1 MEKKERLQKIST
13 LDFSFRYKPMKGKP
27 VMRAERISFSY
38 DPNMRLISELD
49 IAVNNGDR
57 IGVIGK
63 NGKGKTTLL
72 KLLAGALKP
81 KSGGIYTSPNVEIGF
96 FEQTNARLLE
106 DSRTVEEE
114 VLYSAADID
123 RQRARDICGAMMFEG
138 DSALKK
144 IAVLSGGERSRVLLG
159 KILATPV
166 NLLILDEPSNH
177 LDMDSCDALLAALD
191 SYEGTVIMVTHNEMF
206 LYALANRLVVFQDE
220 HVSVFEGGYQ
230 YFLEKEGWHD
240 ETFDR
245 SMSRAANEKTTTGGR
260 LTKKEIRQ
268 KRSEIIT
275 ERGKKVKPLDQKIA
289 VVERDIERYE
299 QKINELND
307 TMVGAS
313 QSNDGKIIA
322 EISKKIYSYQ
332 SLIEER
338 FTEFETLH
346 KKREYIESEYNRILK
361 DFA

>member
-1 MEKKERLQKIST
+1 
-13 LDFSFRYKPMKGKP
+13 
-27 VMRAERISFSY
+27 
-38 DPNMRLISELD
+38 MRLIRDLS
-49 IAVNNGDR
+49 ISVNNGDR

-81 KSGGIYTSPNVEIGF
+81 ESGGIQNSPNLEIGF
-96 FEQTNARLLE
+96 FEQTNTRLL
-106 DSRTVEEE
+106 DDTRTVEEE
-114 VLYSAADID
+114 VLYSCPDID
-123 RQRARDICGAMMFEG
+123 RQKARDICGAMMFEG

-166 NLLILDEPSNH
+166 NLLILDEPTNH

-191 SYEGTVIMVTHNEMF
+191 SFEGTVIMVTHNEMF
-206 LYALANRLVVFQDE
+206 LHALADRLIVFQDD

-240 ETFDR
+240 ENIDR
-245 SMSRAANEKTTTGGR
+245 PVSREVDEKMTLSGR
-260 LTKKEIRQ
+260 LTKKELRQ
-268 KRSEIIT
+268 RRSEIII
-275 ERGKKVKPLDQKIA
+275 EKGKKLKPLDRKISD
-289 VVERDIERYE
+289 VERDIEHYE
-299 QKINELND
+299 EKISELND
-307 TMVGAS
+307 TMMDAS

-322 EISKKIYSYQ
+322 EISKKMHTYQ

-338 FTEFETLH
+338 FSEFERLY
-346 KKREYIESEYNRILK
+346 KDRETIESEYKSSLK
-361 DFA
+361 DF